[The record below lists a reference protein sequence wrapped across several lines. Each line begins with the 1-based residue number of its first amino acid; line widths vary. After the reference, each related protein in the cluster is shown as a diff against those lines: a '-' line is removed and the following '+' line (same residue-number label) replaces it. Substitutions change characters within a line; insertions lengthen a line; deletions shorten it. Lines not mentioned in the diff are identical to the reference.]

1 MKCPLIQECI
11 MKGEN
16 IILDKNRKGVTRD
29 KIVRP
34 PTTALNIHLKILLSI
49 VLYCAAPLH
58 CVSSLQHGKLPK
70 LFSRS
75 FAADVIITRCVIIGF

>member
-1 MKCPLIQECI
+1 MKRPLIQECI

-29 KIVRP
+29 EMVRC
-34 PTTALNIHLKILLSI
+34 PTTTLNVHLKILLSV
-49 VLYCAAPLH
+49 VLYCAAPFH
-58 CVSSLQHGKLPK
+58 CVSCLQHGKLPK